1 MMAWLEDGE
10 LIRDTLQVER
20 LLGAG
25 AFAEVY
31 RIRDRLMRRRLAMK
45 VFKSHFA
52 SVSEL
57 EATMAEPRLL
67 SELEHR
73 NIVRIFEAG
82 WLERGEQSL
91 GYFTMEYVAG
101 GDLDSFWRAYGVR
114 LMPVQEAVEIMAQ
127 SAEGLA
133 CAHTLDPPVVH
144 RDIKPQNILIG
155 YDGDGIRVKLGD
167 FGLARHVSPI
177 TLFASAKGTLAFKA
191 PEAFQDVDHVP
202 GDIWSLGTTLYLL
215 LTDRLPY
222 PELAQRGIGNAT
234 SFLKPLKPPSR
245 YNIGVDA
252 ALDAIVMRC
261 LAATPGDRYASA
273 AGLADALRGWR
284 PQDDAEL
291 ALTSRSLEA
300 PAPSVPVKAAPSA
313 GDVNDE
319 VEVMIREAFKLAKS
333 TGRLE
338 TAADL
343 LEQAITR
350 KPDMRDRHEAR
361 LRKWR
366 LGIWM

>member
-1 MMAWLEDGE
+1 MAWLDDGE
-10 LIRDTLQVER
+10 LIRDTLEVER
-20 LLGAG
+20 LLGVG

-45 VFKSHFA
+45 VFKSHFS
-52 SVSEL
+52 SVEDL
-57 EATMAEPRLL
+57 ETTMAEPRLL
-67 SELEHR
+67 SGLEHR

-101 GDLDSFWRAYGVR
+101 GDLDNYWRAYGAR
-114 LMPVQEAVEIMAQ
+114 LMPVIEAVEIIAQ

-133 CAHTLDPPVVH
+133 CAHALDPPVVH

-155 YDGDGIRVKLGD
+155 YDGSGIRVKLGD

-191 PEAFQDVDHVP
+191 PEAFQDVDHIP

-215 LTDRLPY
+215 LTDQLPY
-222 PELAQRGIGNAT
+222 PELAQRGIGNAR
-234 SFLKPLKPPSR
+234 SFLKSLKAPSR
-245 YNIGVDA
+245 YNFAVNA

-261 LAATPGDRYASA
+261 LAVSPKDRYGDA
-273 AGLADALRGWR
+273 ADLARDLRDWR
-284 PQDDAEL
+284 PNDDAAL
-291 ALTSRSLEA
+291 ALSSRSLEA
-300 PAPSVPVKAAPSA
+300 PGPTSPTKTAPRSASA
-313 GDVNDE
+313 GDD

-343 LEQAITR
+343 LEQALTR
-350 KPDMRDRHEAR
+350 KPDMRDRHETR

-366 LGIWM
+366 QGIWM